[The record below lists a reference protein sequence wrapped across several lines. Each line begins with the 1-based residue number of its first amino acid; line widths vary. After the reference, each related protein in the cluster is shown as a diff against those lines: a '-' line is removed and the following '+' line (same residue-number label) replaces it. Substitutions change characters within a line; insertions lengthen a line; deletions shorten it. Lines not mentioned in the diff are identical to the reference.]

1 MAEQGQIGPRIS
13 DATPHDLEVED
24 PEQSFIHRHRV
35 SFIVLFVVMAVTS
48 VFAGRS
54 VFGMFVTLPSIAL
67 SAVLFDEWIRGRSAR
82 GWFLATTV
90 VAVVTLLTA
99 AYLQANPF
107 GGLALG
113 TVAGIWITGQQ
124 HFRKRLMIFA
134 TGLIG
139 ALSCVA
145 LFSDRPYAVQM
156 ILTTMV
162 LAAVWIWSIGDV
174 GEQTRLI
181 RALTRAKD
189 AEQEASLLRQ
199 RNRIAADLHD
209 IQGHTL
215 HVIKLKAAV
224 AARVRES
231 DPARAAEELEAI
243 QTLIAE
249 SIDQGR
255 QLVNA
260 TQRLSLANEAGSA
273 VGLFEASG
281 IAATVT
287 GADAAHADW
296 EADAALVLREA
307 TTNILRHAHAG
318 KVEVRVGPGSIEIRN
333 DGVPDTLRPQRG
345 LARLAERIADR
356 GGTLEAGVEDGWF
369 VVRAVGAAG
378 DEASDPFAEAP
389 TPAVFTRK
397 ATS

>member
-1 MAEQGQIGPRIS
+1 MAEQVQIGPRVS
-13 DATPHDLEVED
+13 DAAPHDLEVED

-35 SFIVLFVVMAVTS
+35 SFLVLFGMMMVTS
-48 VFAGRS
+48 FFAGRS
-54 VFGMFVTLPSIAL
+54 VVGMLIALPSLAL
-67 SAVLFDEWIRGRSAR
+67 SAVLFDGWIRGRSAR
-82 GWFLATTV
+82 GLFIATGV
-90 VAVVTLLTA
+90 VAVVTLLA
-99 AYLQANPF
+99 ASYLQDNPF
-107 GGLALG
+107 GAIASG
-113 TVAGIWITGQQ
+113 TVAGIWIASQP

-134 TGLIG
+134 TGAIG
-139 ALSCVA
+139 GLSCVA
-145 LFSDRPYAVQM
+145 LLSDRPYAMQM
-156 ILTTMV
+156 ILTSV
-162 LAAVWIWSIGDV
+162 VIAAVWLWSIGDV

-243 QTLIAE
+243 QSLIAE

-307 TTNILRHAHAG
+307 TTNILRHAHAER
-318 KVEVRVGPGSIEIRN
+318 VEVRVRPRSIEIRN

-356 GGTLEAGVEDGWF
+356 GGTLEASVADGWF
-369 VVRAVGAAG
+369 IVRAVGAAG
-378 DEASDPFAEAP
+378 DESPDPFADASTSHES
-389 TPAVFTRK
+389 TRK
-397 ATS
+397 ATL

>member
-1 MAEQGQIGPRIS
+1 MDGEAQIGPRIPNAS
-13 DATPHDLEVED
+13 PHDLEVED

-35 SFIVLFVVMAVTS
+35 SFIVLFIVMGITS

-54 VFGMFVTLPSIAL
+54 LPGMFIALPSIAL
-67 SAVLFDEWIRGRSAR
+67 SAFLFDEWIRGRAAHAL
-82 GWFLATTV
+82 FVATAIV
-90 VAVVTLLTA
+90 GVVTLLATS
-99 AYLQANPF
+99 YLQNNPF
-107 GGLALG
+107 GSMALG
-113 TVAGIWITGQQ
+113 TVVGIWVARQPQ
-124 HFRKRLMIFA
+124 FRKRLMIFSA
-134 TGLIG
+134 GAIG
-139 ALSCVA
+139 GISCVA
-145 LFSDRPYAVQM
+145 LLSDRPYAVQM
-156 ILTTMV
+156 ILTSIV
-162 LAAVWIWSIGDV
+162 IGAVWIWSIGDV

-199 RNRIAADLHD
+199 RNRIASDLHD

-243 QTLIAE
+243 QSLIAE

-260 TQRLSLANEAGSA
+260 TQRLSLENEVGSA

-281 IAATVT
+281 VTANVT
-287 GADAAHADW
+287 GADAAHPDW

-307 TTNILRHAHAG
+307 TTNILRHARAAR
-318 KVEVRVGPGSIEIRN
+318 VEVRVGPQSIEIRN
-333 DGVPDTLRPQRG
+333 DGVPETLRPQRG

-356 GGTLEAGVEDGWF
+356 GGRLEAGAEDGWF
-369 VVRAVGAAG
+369 TVRAVGAPRP
-378 DEASDPFAEAP
+378 ETSNPFADDS
-389 TPAVFTRK
+389 TPATLTGK
-397 ATS
+397 AAT

>member
-1 MAEQGQIGPRIS
+1 MDDEGQIGPRIPDS
-13 DATPHDLEVED
+13 APHDLDVDD

-35 SFIVLFVVMAVTS
+35 SFIVLFIVMGITS

-54 VFGMFVTLPSIAL
+54 LAGMFIALPSIAL
-67 SAVLFDEWIRGRSAR
+67 SALLFDEWIRGRAAR
-82 GWFLATTV
+82 MLFIATAIV
-90 VAVVTLLTA
+90 GLVTLIVA
-99 AYLQANPF
+99 SYLQNNPF
-107 GGLALG
+107 GSMALG
-113 TVAGIWITGQQ
+113 TVVGIWVARQPQ
-124 HFRKRLMIFA
+124 FRKRLMIFSA
-134 TGLIG
+134 GAIG
-139 ALSCVA
+139 GISCVA
-145 LFSDRPYAVQM
+145 LLSDRPYAVQM
-156 ILTTMV
+156 ILTSIV
-162 LAAVWIWSIGDV
+162 IGAVWIWSIGDV

-243 QTLIAE
+243 QSLIAE

-260 TQRLSLANEAGSA
+260 TQRLSLENEVGSA

-281 IAATVT
+281 VTVNVT
-287 GADAAHADW
+287 GADAAHPDW

-307 TTNILRHAHAG
+307 TTNILRHARAAR
-318 KVEVRVGPGSIEIRN
+318 VEVRVGPQSIEIRN

-356 GGTLEAGVEDGWF
+356 GGRLEAGAEDGWF
-369 VVRAVGAAG
+369 TVRAAGAPRP
-378 DEASDPFAEAP
+378 ETLNPFADDP
-389 TPAVFTRK
+389 TPATLTGK
-397 ATS
+397 AAT